1 MIRII
6 NLINKSIL
14 FIFNEV
20 SKVLWKTFCFIEKND
35 DKDLIE
41 MKIINQFQVEK
52 DNKKLKKKFKLF
64 KNVKYS

>member
-14 FIFNEV
+14 FIFNEGI
-20 SKVLWKTFCFIEKND
+20 KVLWKTFCFIEKND

-52 DNKKLKKKFKLF
+52 R
-64 KNVKYS
+64 